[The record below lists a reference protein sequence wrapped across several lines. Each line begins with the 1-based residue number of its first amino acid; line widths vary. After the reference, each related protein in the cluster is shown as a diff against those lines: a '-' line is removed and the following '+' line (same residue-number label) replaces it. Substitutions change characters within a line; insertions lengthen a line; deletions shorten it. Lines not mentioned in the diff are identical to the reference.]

1 MTVSSAARRVQAA
14 RYPSVVYPSS
24 ISFSVGPTPGIWKK
38 WSITAMYSNPASSAV
53 RATVASSAPRRSGP
67 RGVLKSGIRKPIFIL
82 NSPPPSPLSRPE
94 AAAPPTGARSGRPS
108 HPGPFGIMILTLP
121 YSPVF
126 NRKRRQPTRGRVPVT
141 VRADL
146 IIVGAGLAGAA
157 AAYAAAGRGRN
168 VVVLEAFGPAHRN
181 GSSHGS
187 ARIFRRAYPDP
198 LYVRLTGQAG
208 RRWRALEAAAG
219 ESLLTLTGGID
230 FGGAREPERLHAV
243 LTECGVPAELIPEQ
257 AAAERWPFIDF
268 HGVGQVMYH
277 EDAGVLDPDRAI
289 AAMLRLAAANGADVR
304 FDTPVVALATAPGGH
319 GAVVA
324 TEGEAFTAPV
334 AVVAAGAW
342 IAPLLGGLVELP
354 ALTVTQQQVSPS
366 APAKGRQ
373 AEPWPVFIGFDGTG
387 YRYGLPGG
395 RDGGVPGAVKIG
407 EHVPGPAT
415 HPAGR
420 DFPH

>member
-1 MTVSSAARRVQAA
+1 MS
-14 RYPSVVYPSS
+14 
-24 ISFSVGPTPGIWKK
+24 
-38 WSITAMYSNPASSAV
+38 
-53 RATVASSAPRRSGP
+53 
-67 RGVLKSGIRKPIFIL
+67 
-82 NSPPPSPLSRPE
+82 
-94 AAAPPTGARSGRPS
+94 
-108 HPGPFGIMILTLP
+108 
-121 YSPVF
+121 
-126 NRKRRQPTRGRVPVT
+126 

-157 AAYAAAGRGRN
+157 AAYAAAGRDRN

-243 LTECGVPAELIPEQ
+243 LTECGVPAELLPED

-289 AAMLRLAAANGADVR
+289 AAMLRLATASGADVR
-304 FDTPVVALATAPGGH
+304 FDTPVVALATAPGG

-324 TEGEAFTAPV
+324 TEGETFTAPV
-334 AVVAAGAW
+334 AVVAAGPW
-342 IAPLLGGLVELP
+342 IAPLLGGLLELP
-354 ALTVTQQQVSPS
+354 PLTVTQQQVFHF
-366 APAKGRQ
+366 APAEGRE
-373 AEPWPVFIGFDGTG
+373 AEPWPVFIGSDRGG

-407 EHVPGPAT
+407 EHDPGPAT
-415 HPAGR
+415 TAAGR
-420 DFPH
+420 DFRIDPASRDRVRAFVAGRLPGLDPEPMNEASCLYTWTANEDFILDRPGGGPFVVASPCSGHGAKFAPLLGEFIADLAAGAPAPEPRFTLAAHLGKQP